1 MLRETN
7 ITIPRGDEDS
17 LVRWANE
24 QFQVFAS
31 ELNDHETQLVKLTKY
46 IEKMQKKALVKRCF
60 ALTIGTGLV
69 MSLILKIVSEKAE
82 KRVEEAEARYGA
94 DTDEDGGEMI

>member
-7 ITIPRGDEDS
+7 ITIPRGDEDA
-17 LVRWANE
+17 LVRWAND

-31 ELNDHETQLVKLTKY
+31 ELNDHDAQLVKLTKY

-60 ALTIGTGLV
+60 ALTIGTGLA
-69 MSLILKIVSEKAE
+69 MSLLLKVLRDKLEKKAEEAE
-82 KRVEEAEARYGA
+82 KRYDA
-94 DTDEDGGEMI
+94 DTDEDGGELI

>member
-7 ITIPRGDEDS
+7 LTIGRGDEDA
-17 LVRWANE
+17 LVKWAND

-31 ELNDHETQLVKLTKY
+31 ELNDHDAQLVKLTKY

-60 ALTIGTGLV
+60 ALTIGTGLA
-69 MSLILKIVSEKAE
+69 MSLLLKVLRDKLEKKA
-82 KRVEEAEARYGA
+82 EEAEARYGD